1 MIGALACGGSHVDAD
16 NVRLQLMFVEE
27 EKHWAPALSTGRID
41 SVADLLLLNVL
52 HVRVMVPGCVSLC
65 NPVNFTWVA
74 SKEDVQI
81 LQLSIAQWSSSDWMP
96 IL

>member
-27 EKHWAPALSTGRID
+27 EKHWAPALSTGRVD
-41 SVADLLLLNVL
+41 SIADRLIINVPQI
-52 HVRVMVPGCVSLC
+52 RVMPPCCVSLS

-74 SKEDVQI
+74 
-81 LQLSIAQWSSSDWMP
+81 
-96 IL
+96 